1 MLVMRW
7 IVYLVP
13 LLATLLPLPLVA
25 ASFCVSNS
33 AELQAAIETAASNAD
48 SNDTIRLRPGVYP
61 SPLPNGFRETFPH
74 GDNISISGGWLPLIG
89 QCDLPGYD
97 ATASVIDGE
106 GQRAGLVFH
115 RNGVGSGETHLSW
128 LTIRGGRQNM
138 SSLFYGNG
146 GGVAIHESG
155 LASIQHMIFEDNR
168 ATVRGGALYI
178 RGTQRTIRNN
188 LFVDNWAANGSA
200 VFAPG
205 AGGTVLFSNNTLTR
219 NVLVAPTG
227 LAFVVDFDTSPTSF
241 AWNNILYNNPISVY
255 CDISGDQQMLNNNI
269 IEHPCG
275 SYAAGSSNNVNVNPG
290 FVHSTN
296 DLRLRRD
303 SPAIDAGLNS
313 GVSARD
319 LDGRPRQIGTAVDLG
334 AYEADFLFDNGF
346 E

>member
-1 MLVMRW
+1 MRW
-7 IVYLVP
+7 MVYLVP
-13 LLATLLPLPLVA
+13 LLAALLPLPLVA

-33 AELQAAIETAASNAD
+33 AELQAAIEAAASNAD
-48 SNDTIRLRPGVYP
+48 SSDTIRLRPGVYP
-61 SPLPNGFRETFPH
+61 SPPNGFGREVFAA

-89 QCDLPGYD
+89 PCDLPGYD
-97 ATASVIDGE
+97 ATASVIDGLE
-106 GQRAGLVFH
+106 QRAGLVFH
-115 RNGVGSGETHLSW
+115 RTGAGSGETNVSW
-128 LTIRGGRQNM
+128 LTIRGGRQM
-138 SSLFYGNG
+138 LSSLFYGNG
-146 GGVAIHESG
+146 GGIAIFGSG
-155 LASIQHMIFEDNR
+155 PATIENMIFENNR

-178 RGTQRTIRNN
+178 GGTQRTVRNN

>member
-1 MLVMRW
+1 MRW
-7 IVYLVP
+7 MVYLVS
-13 LLATLLPLPLVA
+13 LLVTSLPMPLVA

-61 SPLPNGFRETFPH
+61 SPPPNGFRETFPH

-106 GQRAGLVFH
+106 EQRAGLVFH

-128 LTIRGGRQNM
+128 LTIRGGRQNL

-146 GGVAIHESG
+146 GGVAIHDSG
-155 LASIQHMIFEDNR
+155 PASIQHMIFENNR
-168 ATVRGGALYI
+168 ATVNGGALYLA
-178 RGTQRTIRNN
+178 GAQRTVRNN

-219 NVLVAPTG
+219 NGFVSPSGLVF
-227 LAFVVDFDTSPTSF
+227 LVDFSTSPASF
-241 AWNNILYNNPISVY
+241 AWNNIFHNNPIFSGY
-255 CDISGDQQMLNNNI
+255 CDISGDQHMLNNNI

-275 SYAAGSSNNVNVNPG
+275 SYAAGSSNNVNVDPR
-290 FVHSTN
+290 FAHPLN

-319 LDGRPRQIGTAVDLG
+319 LDGRPRQIGPAVDRG
-334 AYEADFLFDNGF
+334 AYEADFLFGNGF

>member
-1 MLVMRW
+1 MRR
-7 IVYLVP
+7 IVSLVP
-13 LLATLLPLPLVA
+13 LLAALLPLPLVA

-33 AELQAAIETAASNAD
+33 AELQAALAAAASNAD
-48 SNDTIRLRPGVYP
+48 STDTIRLRPGVYP

-89 QCDLPGYD
+89 PCDLPGYD

-115 RNGVGSGETHLSW
+115 RNGTGSGETHLSW
-128 LTIRGGRQNM
+128 LTIRGGRQNL

-146 GGVAIHESG
+146 GGVAIHDSG
-155 LASIQHMIFEDNR
+155 AASIQHMIFENNR
-168 ATVRGGALYI
+168 ATVRGGALYL
-178 RGTQRTIRNN
+178 GGAQRTVRNN
-188 LFVDNWAANGSA
+188 LFVDNWAANGGA

-205 AGGTVLFSNNTLTR
+205 AGGAVLFSNNTLTR
-219 NVLVAPTG
+219 NQLVAPTG
-227 LAFVVDFDTSPTSF
+227 LAFVVDFDASPTSF

-255 CDISGDQQMLNNNI
+255 CDISGDQHVLNNNI

-275 SYAAGSSNNVNVNPG
+275 SYATGSSNNVNVDPR
-290 FVHSTN
+290 FVHPLD

-303 SPAIDAGLNS
+303 SPAIDAGSNA
-313 GVSARD
+313 GVGTRD
-319 LDGRPRQIGTAVDLG
+319 LDGRPRQIGPAVDCG
-334 AYEADFLFDNGF
+334 AYEADFLFGNGF

>member
-1 MLVMRW
+1 MRW
-7 IVYLVP
+7 IVSLVP
-13 LLATLLPLPLVA
+13 LLAALLPMPLVA

-33 AELQAAIETAASNAD
+33 AELQVAIEAAASNSD
-48 SNDTIRLRPGVYP
+48 SSDIIRLRPGVYL
-61 SPLPNGFRETFPH
+61 SPPNGFGREVFAA

-89 QCDLPGYD
+89 PCDLPGYD

-106 GQRAGLVFH
+106 EQRAGLVFH
-115 RNGVGSGETHLSW
+115 RSGAGSGETNLSW
-128 LTIRGGRQNM
+128 LTIRGGRQNL

-146 GGVAIHESG
+146 GGLAIFGSG
-155 LASIQHMIFEDNR
+155 PATIENMIFENNR

-178 RGTQRTIRNN
+178 GGAQRTVRNN

-219 NVLVAPTG
+219 NGFVSPSGLVF
-227 LAFVVDFDTSPTSF
+227 LVDFSTSPASF
-241 AWNNILYNNPISVY
+241 AWNNIFHNNPIFSGY
-255 CDISGDQQMLNNNI
+255 CDISGDQHMLNNNI

-275 SYAAGSSNNVNVNPG
+275 SYAAGSSNNVNVDPS
-290 FVHSTN
+290 FAHPLN

-319 LDGRPRQIGTAVDLG
+319 LDGRPRQIGPAVDRG

>member
-1 MLVMRW
+1 MRR

-13 LLATLLPLPLVA
+13 LLAALLPLPLVA

-33 AELQAAIETAASNAD
+33 AELQAAIAAAASNAD

-61 SPLPNGFRETFPH
+61 SPLPNGFREVFPH

-89 QCDLPGYD
+89 PCDLPGYN

-128 LTIRGGRQNM
+128 LTIRGGRQNL

-146 GGVAIHESG
+146 GGVAIHGSG
-155 LASIQHMIFEDNR
+155 PASIQHMIFENNR
-168 ATVRGGALYI
+168 ATVNGGALYI
-178 RGTQRTIRNN
+178 GGTQRTIRNN

-205 AGGTVLFSNNTLTR
+205 AGGAVLFSNNTLTR
-219 NVLVAPTG
+219 NLLVEPTG
-227 LAFVVDFDTSPTSF
+227 QAHVVDFHTSPTSF
-241 AWNNILYNNPISVY
+241 AWNNILYGNPISVY
-255 CDISGDQQMLNNNI
+255 CDISGDQHMLNNNI

-275 SYAAGSSNNVNVNPG
+275 SYAAGSGNNVNVNPR
-290 FVHSTN
+290 FVHSIN

-319 LDGRPRQIGTAVDLG
+319 LDGRPRQIGPAVDRG
-334 AYEADFLFDNGF
+334 AYEADFLFGNGF